1 MFFLLKLSITKTTFF
16 CKEKSNSVYGRKLR
30 ILKRPPSSRIC
41 LLEKLSCFF
50 FLVSISLFL
59 LFKVFIISLVRHE
72 LSLQACP
79 PLCVIFFL
87 LLLFYFYVFFFFG
100 WTRIIYCF
108 YLCFSFFFF
117 FNVISTTLLGI
128 IKLLIVRL

>member
-1 MFFLLKLSITKTTFF
+1 MRLFFLLKLSITKTTFF

-87 LLLFYFYVFFFFG
+87 LLLFYFYVFFFLVEHVLF
-100 WTRIIYCF
+100 TVFTFIS
-108 YLCFSFFFF
+108 LFFFF
-117 FNVISTTLLGI
+117 FQCY
-128 IKLLIVRL
+128 